1 MDDRWIG
8 LSFAA
13 GITMIT
19 CGVVWAGYSLY
30 TTLPEPTSAER
41 IKAIDERTQRIEQL
55 LIGEQPI
62 KTPIE
67 WGEIPDCVTGLERN
81 TLCWDR
87 GEIAR

>member
-8 LSFAA
+8 FTIAA
-13 GITMIT
+13 VLTMLT
-19 CGVVWAGYSLY
+19 VTVVWAGFTIY
-30 TTLPEPTSAER
+30 TTVPEPTSADR

-55 LIGEQPI
+55 LIGEEPI